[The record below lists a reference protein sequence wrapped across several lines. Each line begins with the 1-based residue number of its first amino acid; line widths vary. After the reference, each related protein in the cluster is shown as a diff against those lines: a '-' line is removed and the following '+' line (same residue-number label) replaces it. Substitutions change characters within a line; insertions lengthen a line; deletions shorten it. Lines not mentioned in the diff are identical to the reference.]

1 MRTPTLRRVP
11 PTQAETLLSQ
21 GRAKYEGGDRMGA
34 LRLWELALEQ
44 APTPDQRR
52 AALFNAAAVHAS
64 FGDLELAQIPL
75 KDGASARARGWFAV
89 EEPAALPAAS

>member
-1 MRTPTLRRVP
+1 MAAQLAVSLHTHP
-11 PTQAETLLSQ
+11 PAAQAEALLSQ
-21 GRAKYEGGDRMGA
+21 GRAKWDGGDRMGA
-34 LRLWELALEQ
+34 LRLWEQSLDA

-75 KDGASARARGWFAV
+75 KDGAPRAGRAR
-89 EEPAALPAAS
+89 LPRPRAG